1 MLRVRSFSHSSG
13 RELRLCGDCARWLAD
28 LARETAVGAAEG
40 LVAAPRPYGVL
51 VFDDQCA
58 LCRAIPCGDPWVAEV
73 VTWLRAGPSWRGPTL
88 CRPCALWLLALARDG
103 RTAQGSAARRAEDEY
118 GAWLQ
123 PHLPPL
129 ALSLLVEDAEA
140 RRLVREVAQRIPAAA
155 EAEPVP
161 LVVREI
167 PPSGTAELPPADG
180 PAPELW
186 LVPARAAA
194 RLPELLHEGVA
205 DWRTLPVTPQQVV
218 GGIELAVREWCGRS
232 SWVRP
237 LALRLVDTA
246 AVTEPFVVFEAPPG
260 TELETVWLLRRFARG
275 QDALGALPDGRIALL
290 PRGGGQAAPAV
301 AERLGYLLDVRASVV
316 HGACDGPRLDV
327 RG

>member
-1 MLRVRSFSHSSG
+1 MRSFSQSSG
-13 RELRLCGDCARWLAD
+13 REVRLCGGCARWLAD
-28 LARETAVGAAEG
+28 LARETAAGAAAG
-40 LVAAPRPYGVL
+40 LLAAPRPYGVL
-51 VFDDQCA
+51 VFDDQCV
-58 LCRAIPCGDPWVAEV
+58 LCRAIPCGEPWAAEV
-73 VTWLRAGPSWRGPTL
+73 VTWLRGGRSWRGPTL
-88 CRPCALWLLALARDG
+88 CRPCALWLLALASDG

-140 RRLVREVAQRIPAAA
+140 RRLIREVAARIPAAA
-155 EAEPVP
+155 EEEPVP
-161 LVVREI
+161 LLVREI
-167 PPSGTAELPPADG
+167 PPSGTAGLPPTDWS
-180 PAPELW
+180 APRELW

-205 DWRTLPVTPQQVV
+205 DWRTLPVTPQQLV
-218 GGIELAVREWCGRS
+218 GGIELAVREWCARS
-232 SWVRP
+232 SWFRP
-237 LALRLVDTA
+237 LGLRLVDAA
-246 AVTEPFVVFEAPPG
+246 AVTEPFVVFEAAPG

-290 PRGGGQAAPAV
+290 PRGGGEAAAAI
-301 AERLGYLLDVRASVV
+301 AERLGYLLAVPASVA
-316 HGACDGPRLDV
+316 GGGFDGPRLDV